1 MYGIQLITT
10 LPART
15 TVTTIAV
22 VPLILCVC
30 VCVCVL
36 ASLLDIF
43 HWLVLS
49 KWRELAVLLA
59 DSVASPLQTANK
71 QRSMLY
77 V

>member
-22 VPLILCVC
+22 VPLILC